1 MHRSDGAGI
10 GAGVDAMKLNRKT
23 QPLVYTRVATRAERA
38 AEKQKRADQVVDV
51 ALAIIG
57 FWMLVVLFAVAG

>member
-1 MHRSDGAGI
+1 
-10 GAGVDAMKLNRKT
+10 MKLNRKT